1 MGKHALFTRE
11 ETTIQG
17 ESIKQGCNEKNQ
29 CRQEGRKQFEGEKSV
44 IRGRGGDQINR
55 QKAKTKRVKRQY
67 LVNFTLAPTDVV
79 DVGAVLVGDGRQTY
93 RPRWP

>member
-17 ESIKQGCNEKNQ
+17 ESIKQGCNTKKQARRKKKN
-29 CRQEGRKQFEGEKSV
+29 RREKSV

-79 DVGAVLVGDGRQTY
+79 DVGAVLVGDGRQIY